1 MAATMA
7 HTISSVATVQ
17 TVRRVAVDCSLSA
30 LAFSILMG
38 KSAMRA
44 FDISAVG
51 IAALLAIGGGSG
63 AFAASPCDTLTPFG
77 VPVLENADEDNIIA
91 ICEADGMTA
100 FFLTDYDRS
109 EVAPRWVAYSLS
121 HDQMIKVAKSKI
133 TRTKDGIDFQPE
145 PQVDT
150 DDFTSPTHH
159 DYDGIGKKG
168 FDRGHYLPAEA
179 MKWSLDAYHSTFSVA
194 NIALQAS
201 SFNQQVWQKLENQ
214 ERGWACDHDKIF
226 AVTGVIF
233 GGPHA
238 ASFKPSGRT
247 DPKIFIPTHYWK
259 IVYTDEDGG
268 KAIGAIFKNSKSPGT
283 LENAIHSVREIENM
297 AGINLMPDMP
307 QDRQDAVEDAAP
319 DLNFWKLD
327 YPSQFKCKN

>member
-1 MAATMA
+1 MRVSITVAITLLIVASAGAEARAA
-7 HTISSVATVQ
+7 
-17 TVRRVAVDCSLSA
+17 
-30 LAFSILMG
+30 G
-38 KSAMRA
+38 
-44 FDISAVG
+44 
-51 IAALLAIGGGSG
+51 
-63 AFAASPCDTLTPFG
+63 PCDAFTPFG
-77 VPVLENADEDNIIA
+77 VPVLESADESNIIA
-91 ICEADGMTA
+91 ICESKGSAA

-109 EVAPRWVAYSLS
+109 EVAPHWVAYSLS

-133 TRTKDGIDFQPE
+133 TRKKDGIDFQPE

-150 DDFTSPTHH
+150 DDFASPTHH

-201 SFNQQVWQKLENQ
+201 KFNQQVWQKLENQ
-214 ERGWACDHDKIF
+214 ERGWACDHDTIF

-238 ASFKPSGRT
+238 ASFKPSGQT
-247 DPKIFIPTHYWK
+247 DLKIFIPTHYWK
-259 IVYTDEDGG
+259 IVFTEEDGG

-283 LENAIHSVREIENM
+283 LQNAIHSVREIENL
-297 AGINLMPDMP
+297 AGIDLMPDMP
-307 QDRQDAVEDAAP
+307 QAKQDEIEEADP
-319 DLNFWKLD
+319 DLSFWRLD
-327 YPSQFKCKN
+327 YPSQFKCKD